1 MLRAIDVFFVQ
12 PILGLLILVVFIN
25 VVLSWLMA
33 FDIVNRRNQV
43 VGTVGRVTEAILAP
57 LLSPIRRILPFMGGV
72 DFSPFVLLLIVYFLK
87 DWLAPTLLG

>member
-72 DFSPFVLLLIVYFLK
+72 DFSPFVLLLIVYFVK